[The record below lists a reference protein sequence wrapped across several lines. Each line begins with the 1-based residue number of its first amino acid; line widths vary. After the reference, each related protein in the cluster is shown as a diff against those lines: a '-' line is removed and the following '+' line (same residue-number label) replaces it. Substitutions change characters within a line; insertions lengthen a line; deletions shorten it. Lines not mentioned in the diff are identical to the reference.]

1 MPQLSILRVTLQKV
15 LSQSGFTHKSK
26 ELDWKSQELKNVQIL
41 DVLPLAERDRH
52 CIFIGREIQGR
63 GTIKALYAE
72 VSSLKDKLE
81 KVHFDYV
88 LDLKCSDWVPGRD
101 SASTLSDG
109 EIFLVSKGEG
119 SGFIRE
125 VFRPRGPIV

>member
-1 MPQLSILRVTLQKV
+1 MPQLSILRVTLQEV
-15 LSQSGFTHKSK
+15 LSQSGFTDKFRD
-26 ELDWKSQELKNVQIL
+26 LDWKSQELGLQIL
-41 DVLPLAERDRH
+41 DVLPLAETDRH
-52 CIFIGREIQGR
+52 CIFIGREMKRR

-101 SASTLSDG
+101 SASPLSDG

-125 VFRPRGPIV
+125 VFRPRGPNV